1 MPNMLKNIKIYFNF
15 TWYIYWWN
23 ISFNNSIYYI
33 KFHLFLTLK
42 EKIV

>member
-1 MPNMLKNIKIYFNF
+1 MTNMLKNIKIYFNF

-33 KFHLFLTLK
+33 KLSYISRLK
-42 EKIV
+42 N